1 MRNRIKYDINKEGTS
16 VIRQYSTIRYDK
28 KLNQQIDDT
37 LRRYNAKIDR
47 LARQRSNYMLPQ
59 KISKQDLME
68 ISWTRRDLQRRL
80 SNLEAFTKR
89 GAERTVMTQSGYAV
103 SKCELDYLKKEKSR
117 IKRKLNKEIKYY
129 ESTKPKLF
137 GKDTARTF
145 AQMGDSLYL
154 NLRARYENVNV
165 DIENLPIDELMQY
178 RNLLYNLGKDKNY
191 LAENFKEN
199 YLEMLTDVGYHVGY
213 DKDKLEKLKQALR
226 ELEPSKFYDLYINE
240 KSIKDVAN
248 YYYVTTD
255 GKRDPRNFKNNVS
268 DLYDSI
274 LENID
279 DIVKDYI

>member
-1 MRNRIKYDINKEGTS
+1 MRNRIKFDINRENTS
-16 VIRQYSTIRYDK
+16 VIRQYSKIRYDK
-28 KLNQQIDDT
+28 KLNQQIADT
-37 LRRYNAKIDR
+37 LKRYNAKIDR
-47 LARQRSNYMLPQ
+47 LARARSNFMLPQ
-59 KISKQDLME
+59 KVTKEDLME
-68 ISWTRRDLQRRL
+68 VSYTRRDLQRRL
-80 SNLEAFTKR
+80 SNLERFTKR
-89 GAERTVMTQSGYAV
+89 GAEKTVMTSSGYAM
-103 SKCELDYLKKEKSR
+103 SKYELDYLKREKAR
-117 IKRKLNKEIKYY
+117 IKRKLSKEIKYY
-129 ESTKPKLF
+129 ETTKPKLF

-154 NLRARYENVNV
+154 NLRARYENVNI
-165 DIENLPIDELMQY
+165 DLENLPIDELFKY
-178 RNLLYNLGKDKNY
+178 RELLYNLGKDKDY

-226 ELEPSKFYDLYINE
+226 ELDPSKFYDLYINE

-255 GKRDPRNFKNNVS
+255 GKRDPKNFKGNVS

-279 DIVKDYI
+279 EILKDYI